1 MIMKKLLFMC
11 INMNIGGTEKALLTM
26 LNEIGSSK
34 YDITLLMLEENGGFL
49 NEIPNFVK
57 IKYVN
62 EYKDIK
68 PLIKEPPK
76 LLAKKLIEN
85 KKYSM
90 GLSIF
95 FNYGISKVTNNMSY
109 YYKYILRNIKNI
121 EENYDLAVAYAGPMD
136 FITYFILNKIKA
148 KKKVQWIHFDITK
161 IGFNKKFAEKN
172 YKKFDKIF
180 VVSEE
185 GREKLINLIPALNN
199 KVEAFFNIISCNLI
213 ENMSK
218 NEKGFDDSFN
228 GVRILTVG
236 RLSKEKGQDLT
247 INALARLKNEGYNI
261 KWYCIGDGPEKDNYK
276 QRIKNLKLENDY
288 ILLGSKLNPYPF
300 MKHCDIYVQPSRH
313 EGYCITLGEARCF
326 DNPIVTTNFT
336 GANEQIKNEVTGL
349 ICDSS
354 EEGIYKSVKR
364 LLDDEDL
371 YNNIKINLSKEIVDS
386 TNEINKLDKVLSC

>member
-1 MIMKKLLFMC
+1 MKRILFMC

-26 LNEIGSSK
+26 LNEIESSK
-34 YDITLLMLEENGGFL
+34 YDITLLMLEEYGGFL
-49 NEIPNFVK
+49 NEIPSFVK
-57 IKYVN
+57 VKYVN

-68 PLIKEPPK
+68 SLIKEPPK
-76 LLAKKLIEN
+76 LLAKELIRN
-85 KKYSM
+85 KKYLK
-90 GLSIF
+90 GLLILL
-95 FNYGISKVTNNMSY
+95 NYSISKITNNISY
-109 YYKYILRNIKNI
+109 YYKYISKNIRNI
-121 EENYDLAVAYAGPMD
+121 EEDYDLAVAYAGPMD
-136 FITYFILNKIKA
+136 FITYFVLNKIKA

-185 GREKLINLIPALNN
+185 GKEKLINLIPALNN

-247 INALARLKNEGYNI
+247 INVLARLKNEGYNI

-276 QRIKNLKLENDY
+276 QIINNLNIENDY

-300 MKHCDIYVQPSRH
+300 MKYCDIYVQPSRY

-336 GANEQIKNEVTGL
+336 GAKEQIKNEVTGL
-349 ICDSS
+349 ICDTS

-364 LLDDEDL
+364 LLDDKEL
-371 YNNIKINLSKEIVDS
+371 YSKIRENLKGDIVDS
-386 TNEINKLDKVLSC
+386 TNEIIKLYKVM

>member
-1 MIMKKLLFMC
+1 MKRILFMC

-34 YDITLLMLEENGGFL
+34 YDITLLMLEEYGGFL
-49 NEIPNFVK
+49 NEIPSFVK
-57 IKYVN
+57 VKYVN
-62 EYKDIK
+62 EYKNIK

-76 LLAKKLIEN
+76 LLAKELIRN
-85 KKYSM
+85 RKYLK
-90 GLSIF
+90 GLLILL
-95 FNYGISKVTNNMSY
+95 NYSISKITNNTSY
-109 YYKYILRNIKNI
+109 YYKYISKNIRNI
-121 EENYDLAVAYAGPMD
+121 EEDYDLAVAYAGPMD
-136 FITYFILNKIKA
+136 FITYFVLNKIKA

-185 GREKLINLIPALNN
+185 GKEKLINLIPALNN

-218 NEKGFDDSFN
+218 NEKEFNDSFN

-247 INALARLKNEGYNI
+247 INVLARLKNEGYNI

-276 QRIKNLKLENDY
+276 QIIKNLNIENDY

-300 MKHCDIYVQPSRH
+300 MKYCDIYVQPSRY

-349 ICDSS
+349 ICDIS

-364 LLDDEDL
+364 LLDDKDL
-371 YNNIKINLSKEIVDS
+371 YTNIKININISKEIVDS
-386 TNEINKLDKVLSC
+386 TNEISKLDKVLNS

>member
-1 MIMKKLLFMC
+1 MKRILFMC

-34 YDITLLMLEENGGFL
+34 YDITLLMLEEYGGFL
-49 NEIPNFVK
+49 NEIPSFVK
-57 IKYVN
+57 VKYVN
-62 EYKDIK
+62 EYKNIK

-76 LLAKKLIEN
+76 LLAKELIRN
-85 KKYSM
+85 RKYLK
-90 GLSIF
+90 GLLILL
-95 FNYGISKVTNNMSY
+95 NYSISKITNNTSY
-109 YYKYILRNIKNI
+109 YYKYISKNIRNI
-121 EENYDLAVAYAGPMD
+121 EEDYDLAVAYAGPMD
-136 FITYFILNKIKA
+136 FITYFVLNKIKA

-185 GREKLINLIPALNN
+185 GKEKLINLIPALNN

-247 INALARLKNEGYNI
+247 INVLARLKNEGYNI

-276 QRIKNLKLENDY
+276 QIIKNLNIENDY

-300 MKHCDIYVQPSRH
+300 MKYCDIYVQPSRY

-349 ICDSS
+349 ICDIS

-364 LLDDEDL
+364 LLDDKDL
-371 YNNIKINLSKEIVDS
+371 YTNININISKEIVDS
-386 TNEINKLDKVLSC
+386 TNEISKLDKVLNS

>member
-1 MIMKKLLFMC
+1 MKRILFMC

-34 YDITLLMLEENGGFL
+34 YDITLLMLEEYGGFL
-49 NEIPNFVK
+49 NEIPSFVK
-57 IKYVN
+57 VKYVN
-62 EYKDIK
+62 EYKNIK

-76 LLAKKLIEN
+76 LLAKELIRN
-85 KKYSM
+85 RKYLK
-90 GLSIF
+90 GLLILL
-95 FNYGISKVTNNMSY
+95 NYSISKITNNTSY
-109 YYKYILRNIKNI
+109 YYKYISKNIRNI
-121 EENYDLAVAYAGPMD
+121 EEDYDLAVAYAGPMD
-136 FITYFILNKIKA
+136 FITYFVLNKIKA

-185 GREKLINLIPALNN
+185 GKEKLINLIPALNN

-247 INALARLKNEGYNI
+247 INVLARLKNEGYNI

-276 QRIKNLKLENDY
+276 QIIKNLNIENDY

-300 MKHCDIYVQPSRH
+300 MKYCDIYVQPSRY

-349 ICDSS
+349 ICDIS

-364 LLDDEDL
+364 LLDDKDL
-371 YNNIKINLSKEIVDS
+371 YTNIKININFSKEIVDS
-386 TNEINKLDKVLSC
+386 TNEISKLDKVLNS